1 MSGKELDM
9 TEQLNNKKLNSAK
22 FNHILMI
29 RKVYQDF
36 TVFHRK
42 YLDKKDM
49 GCVCVCVCVHICIY
63 IYIYIH
69 NGILLFNHKKNGI
82 RPFAATWMDLQSII
96 LSELSQTEKEKYHK
110 TSLICGI

>member
-1 MSGKELDM
+1 M
-9 TEQLNNKKLNSAK
+9 TEQLNNNKKINSAK

-29 RKVYQDF
+29 QKAYQDF

-49 GCVCVCVCVHICIY
+49 VCVCVCVSVCVYTMEYYHSVI
-63 IYIYIH
+63 
-69 NGILLFNHKKNGI
+69 KKNEI

-96 LSELSQTEKEKYHK
+96 LSEVRQTKKEKYHM